1 MAVTSVTLLSYD
13 HLFDLHRMAHNRHRR
28 RRKEFSRR
36 TKPGALPGT
45 IVADP
50 LANPPTMQVMAY
62 GPEAFTERP
71 NVTLADVKL
80 LLGKSPVLWLNI
92 DGLGDARLVQAVG
105 ELFGLH
111 RLALE
116 DVVNTHQRPKVDDYG
131 THLFIVSRMVHGG
144 DRVVTEQL
152 SMFLG
157 SNFVVTFQDIPGDSL
172 DPVRERLRNKLG
184 HIRQSG
190 ADALAYALLD
200 AAIDGYYP
208 VIEQVSDRLDVI
220 EEQLLVHPD
229 EGSMGPL
236 RDLKRDLLQLRRA
249 IWPHREALGL
259 LIRER
264 HAQISDETRIY
275 LRDCYDHT
283 VQLIDL
289 VEVYRELAMDLRDFY
304 MSAVSNRINETMR
317 VLTIVSTIFI
327 PITFIAG
334 VYGMNFDPDVSPWNM
349 PELRWYYGYP
359 LSWAL
364 MVLTVLC
371 MLFFF
376 RLHGWIRFRWLFPPR
391 QPPHSHD

>member
-1 MAVTSVTLLSYD
+1 MD
-13 HLFDLHRMAHNRHRR
+13 FHRLRR

-50 LANPPTMQVMAY
+50 QANPPTMQVMAY
-62 GPEAFTERP
+62 GPDALVERA
-71 NVTLADVKL
+71 NVTLADVKQ

-92 DGLGDARLVQAVG
+92 DGLGDAHLIQAVG

-131 THLFIVSRMVHGG
+131 THLFIVARMVHGG
-144 DRVVTEQL
+144 GRILTEQL

-184 HIRQSG
+184 QIRQSG

-200 AAIDGYYP
+200 ATIDGYYP
-208 VIEQVSDRLDVI
+208 VIEQVSDRLDTI
-220 EEQLLVHPD
+220 EEQLLVDPD
-229 EGSMGPL
+229 ESSMGPL

-327 PITFIAG
+327 PITFIVG

-349 PELRWYYGYP
+349 PELRWHYGYP
-359 LSWAL
+359 LAWAL
-364 MVLTVLC
+364 MALTVLC
-371 MLFFF
+371 MLVFF
-376 RLHGWIRFRWLFPPR
+376 RLNGWIHFRWLFPHR